1 MPLRLAGKLCKPAA
15 SLLLP
20 ATLAAAL
27 WSGAQNCSDVEA
39 VRNTQLVSVD
49 TFDSSRN
56 AHLLTLHLSR
66 CTHRFCMHA
75 WTWCGQTEKM
85 KTMAIHRYSAV
96 ICIAWRV
103 CARATCGYKGYRR
116 PNGPTLQEPNM
127 PIQKSFARY
136 RDPLEGTLYHF
147 NRVFPRVWT

>member
-1 MPLRLAGKLCKPAA
+1 MEELAGKLCKPAA

-27 WSGAQNCSDVEA
+27 WSGAQNFLDVEA
-39 VRNTQLVSVD
+39 VRSTRLVSVD

-66 CTHRFCMHA
+66 CTHRFCMHV

-85 KTMAIHRYSAV
+85 KTMAIHRYSA
-96 ICIAWRV
+96 IIYIAWRV
-103 CARATCGYKGYRR
+103 CATSAAFMMAFWQLEW
-116 PNGPTLQEPNM
+116 PTFHGL
-127 PIQKSFARY
+127 
-136 RDPLEGTLYHF
+136 
-147 NRVFPRVWT
+147 

>member
-1 MPLRLAGKLCKPAA
+1 MQIIFETVQVEELAGKLCKPAA

-27 WSGAQNCSDVEA
+27 WSGAQNILDVEA
-39 VRNTQLVSVD
+39 VRSTQLVSVD

-85 KTMAIHRYSAV
+85 KTMATHR
-96 ICIAWRV
+96 
-103 CARATCGYKGYRR
+103 
-116 PNGPTLQEPNM
+116 
-127 PIQKSFARY
+127 
-136 RDPLEGTLYHF
+136 
-147 NRVFPRVWT
+147 

>member
-1 MPLRLAGKLCKPAA
+1 MLERSIRASLCRYGCRALVGELLAVQRSRYSPRVLWACVQIIFETVQVEELAGKLCKPAA

-56 AHLLTLHLSR
+56 AHLLTLHLPR
-66 CTHRFCMHA
+66 CTHRFLHA
-75 WTWCGQTEKM
+75 CVDM
-85 KTMAIHRYSAV
+85 V
-96 ICIAWRV
+96 
-103 CARATCGYKGYRR
+103 RADRENESHGH
-116 PNGPTLQEPNM
+116 PS
-127 PIQKSFARY
+127 I
-136 RDPLEGTLYHF
+136 
-147 NRVFPRVWT
+147 

>member
-1 MPLRLAGKLCKPAA
+1 MSVRHMRWASSVCCVRARVGGRLVYLGDKFCARFSVRRDVGPIEDPSRYSGILGWSVLTILSCKPAA

-27 WSGAQNCSDVEA
+27 WSGAQNILDVEA
-39 VRNTQLVSVD
+39 VRSTQLVSVD

-56 AHLLTLHLSR
+56 AHLLTLHLPR

-85 KTMAIHRYSAV
+85 KPMATHR
-96 ICIAWRV
+96 
-103 CARATCGYKGYRR
+103 
-116 PNGPTLQEPNM
+116 
-127 PIQKSFARY
+127 
-136 RDPLEGTLYHF
+136 
-147 NRVFPRVWT
+147 

>member
-1 MPLRLAGKLCKPAA
+1 MEELAGKLRKPAA

-27 WSGAQNCSDVEA
+27 WSGAQNILDVEA
-39 VRNTQLVSVD
+39 VRSTQLVSVD

-56 AHLLTLHLSR
+56 AHLLTLHLPR

-85 KTMAIHRYSAV
+85 KAMATHRYSAV
-96 ICIAWRV
+96 MCIAWRV
-103 CARATCGYKGYRR
+103 CATPAA
-116 PNGPTLQEPNM
+116 PMMAFWQLEWPTFHGL
-127 PIQKSFARY
+127 
-136 RDPLEGTLYHF
+136 
-147 NRVFPRVWT
+147 